1 MRRSQPLLGTFV
13 EVCIADEVSAPIQ
26 QRHFYQEICNVV
38 FREISKVQSLM
49 SRHDGCSDISK
60 INRLSVTGK
69 CIVLPIHPWTYEVL
83 LIAQKICMETNGLF
97 DCGVGQFD
105 PSHTPRK
112 NHCDHA
118 SIRSIDLL
126 GNHEVAL
133 QDPISLDLGGI
144 AKGYAVDRGVDILK
158 NFGIEEAVIN
168 AGGDLRVIGQQAH
181 AINLRERVN
190 EGAYIHLGDLKDG
203 AIASSSTRF
212 GRKNMKGE
220 KSYLINPKTRKCIE
234 DDLSYSI
241 VAPTCVVA
249 DSLTKVLAI
258 EKNIYAPYFK
268 KFGAIPIIV
277 E

>member
-1 MRRSQPLLGTFV
+1 MRRNQALLGTFV
-13 EVCIADEVSAPIQ
+13 EVCIAEEASSPIQ
-26 QRHFYQEICNVV
+26 QRYFYQEICNVV
-38 FREISKVQSLM
+38 YREISKVQSLM

-60 INRLSVTGK
+60 INRLSATGK
-69 CIVLPIHPWTYEVL
+69 RVVLPIHPWTYEVL
-83 LIAQKICMETNGLF
+83 LIAQKICLETNGLF
-97 DCGVGQFD
+97 DCGVGQYD
-105 PSHTPRK
+105 PFHSIRK
-112 NHCDHA
+112 CHCSHA
-118 SIRSIDLL
+118 SIRSIELL
-126 GNHEVAL
+126 
-133 QDPISLDLGGI
+133 D
-144 AKGYAVDRGVDILK
+144 KGYAVDRGVDILK
-158 NFGIEEAVIN
+158 NFGIEDAVIN

-181 AINLRERVN
+181 AINLREIAN
-190 EGAYIHLGDLKDG
+190 EGTYIHLGELRDG

-212 GRKNMKGE
+212 GRKNMKGG
-220 KSYLINPKTRKCIE
+220 KSYLINPKTRKYIE

>member
-13 EVCIADEVSAPIQ
+13 EVCIADEASAPAQ
-26 QRHFYQEICNVV
+26 QKFFYQEICNVV
-38 FREISKVQSLM
+38 YREISKVQSLM

-60 INRLSVTGK
+60 INRLSATGK
-69 CIVLPIHPWTYEVL
+69 RIVLPIHPWTYEVL
-83 LIAQKICMETNGLF
+83 LIAQKICIETNGLF

-105 PSHTPRK
+105 PTHTTRKSHY
-112 NHCDHA
+112 DHA
-118 SIRSIDLL
+118 SIRSIELL
-126 GNHEVAL
+126 GSHEVSL
-133 QDPISLDLGGI
+133 HEPISLDLGGI

-190 EGAYIHLGDLKDG
+190 EGAYIPLGELRDG

-212 GRKNMKGE
+212 GRTNMKGG
-220 KSYLINPKTRKCIE
+220 KSYLINPKTRKYIE

>member
-1 MRRSQPLLGTFV
+1 MRRNQALLGTFV
-13 EVCIADEVSAPIQ
+13 EVCIAEEASSPIQ
-26 QRHFYQEICNVV
+26 QRYFYQEICNVV
-38 FREISKVQSLM
+38 YREISKVQSLM

-60 INRLSVTGK
+60 INRLSATGK
-69 CIVLPIHPWTYEVL
+69 RVVLPIHPWTYEVL
-83 LIAQKICMETNGLF
+83 LIAQKICLETNGLF
-97 DCGVGQFD
+97 DCGVGQYD
-105 PSHTPRK
+105 PFHSIRK
-112 NHCDHA
+112 CHCSHA
-118 SIRSIDLL
+118 SIRSIELL
-126 GNHEVAL
+126 DNHEVSL
-133 QDPISLDLGGI
+133 HEPISLDLGGI

-158 NFGIEEAVIN
+158 NFGIEDAVIN
-168 AGGDLRVIGQQAH
+168 AGGDMRVIGQQAH
-181 AINLRERVN
+181 AINLREIAN
-190 EGAYIHLGDLKDG
+190 EGTYIHLGELRDG

-212 GRKNMKGE
+212 GRKNMKGG
-220 KSYLINPKTRKCIE
+220 KSYLINPKTRKYIE